1 MPTPHLKIVTWNVNS
16 LNVRQP
22 QVIDFLSAHS
32 PSVLCLQE
40 TKTTDDK
47 FPLSVF
53 EEMGYHCAFAGQKT
67 YNGVAIFSKTP
78 LSDVVVNIPE
88 FQDEQV
94 RVISATTEECRI
106 VNVYVPNGAAVG
118 TDKYAYKLK
127 WLAALKAYL
136 AKELLIYPKLC
147 AVGDFNI
154 APADNDVYD
163 PALFRE
169 AILCSTAE
177 REAFGELISLGLID
191 TFRRVNN
198 EAGQYSWWD
207 YRQGAFRRNHGLR
220 IDHILA
226 SPALILQDSYIDKT
240 PRSHERPSDHTPVIS
255 QFKL

>member
-1 MPTPHLKIVTWNVNS
+1 LSILKIATWNVNS

-22 QVIDFLSAHS
+22 QVIDFLSVHS

-40 TKTTDDK
+40 TKLTDDK
-47 FPLSVF
+47 FPLAVF

-94 RVISATTEECRI
+94 RVISATIEECRI
-106 VNVYVPNGAAVG
+106 INVYVPNGAAVG

-127 WLAALKAYL
+127 WLAALKDYL
-136 AKELLIYPKLC
+136 AKALLSYPKLC
-147 AVGDFNI
+147 VMGDFNI
-154 APADNDVYD
+154 APTDIDVYD
-163 PALFRE
+163 PIAWQG
-169 AILCSTAE
+169 AILCSPPE
-177 REAFGELISLGLID
+177 REAFDELISLGLID
-191 TFRRVNN
+191 TFRCVNS

-207 YRQGAFRRNHGLR
+207 YRQGGFRRNHGLR